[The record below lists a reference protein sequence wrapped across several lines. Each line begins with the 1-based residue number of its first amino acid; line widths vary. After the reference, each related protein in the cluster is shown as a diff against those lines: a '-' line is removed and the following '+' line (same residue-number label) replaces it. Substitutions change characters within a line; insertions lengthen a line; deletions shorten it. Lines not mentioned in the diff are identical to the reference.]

1 MNSPNKCLT
10 VSTRH
15 RILIET
21 FQQMWDQCPVTL
33 KTIYQELLELKRKV
47 ERLELL
53 LILPEEELPPA
64 ELQELK
70 QISERM
76 SQREKIHWKQE

>member
-1 MNSPNKCLT
+1 M
-10 VSTRH
+10 
-15 RILIET
+15 IET